1 MLNRY
6 LLTGLLIACPVAA
19 TKANPFSEA
28 AKFAG
33 NHKGLV
39 LFMGSSAAFYGY
51 ALKEITKSAPTM
63 TDRIVGGAII
73 TAGLPLLAYCMDY
86 VAGSY
91 R

>member
-1 MLNRY
+1 MFNKY
-6 LLTGLLIACPVAA
+6 LLASLLVLSPIAAIN
-19 TKANPFSEA
+19 ANPFSDL
-28 AKFAG
+28 AKVAG
-33 NHKGLV
+33 ENKGLV

-51 ALKEITKSAPTM
+51 ALKEITKNAPTM

-86 VAGSY
+86 VAGLY